1 MQRQK
6 LVTSI
11 VAIGLLSFLG
21 IVIETSLNIAFPMLM
36 REFSLSASTVQWL
49 TTGYMLVATILIPFG
64 SFLRRRFR
72 ALNIFRVAVVSFLIG
87 TGCAGL
93 AAGFPMILFGR
104 LLEGIADGLCLPLM
118 FSIILEQAPKKAVGT
133 FMGIGSLVIAFAP
146 AVGPVYGGLVL
157 KYWSWHQLFWLI
169 MPVIILTWLLGEV
182 SITQVKKPEHLPFDL
197 QGGALLAVLLTATLL
212 LVVSVTSSGTNWLWQ
227 LLLLIIAV
235 ISLMLFIKY
244 EQSKA
249 VKLLDLSLFKR
260 PTFVTFLSAFFL
272 LQLLSLAMSYL
283 IPNVLQLA
291 FKESTAATGLLV
303 LPAAF
308 VDAVLSAVAGLIYDR
323 VSHRLPII
331 VGTGIIVLTFG
342 LANILTPSV
351 ILLAVMYVM
360 FMIGL
365 GLSYS
370 NIMTLSLAQLPESV
384 VDDGNAIYMT
394 AQSYSGAIGTALA
407 ASLLTMTQK
416 GDAALAVGTL
426 QGLKLNLAVFLLLA
440 LVVFFLCIKSV
451 SKLKK

>member
-1 MQRQK
+1 MRRSR
-6 LVTSI
+6 LIVSI

-36 REFSLSASTVQWL
+36 REFNLSASTVQWL

-64 SFLRRRFR
+64 SFLRRRFH
-72 ALNIFRVAVVSFLIG
+72 ALNIFRVAVVSFLLG
-87 TGCAGL
+87 TICASL
-93 AAGFPMILFGR
+93 AADFPMILFGR
-104 LLEGIADGLCLPLM
+104 LLEGVADGLCLPLM

-157 KYWSWHQLFWLI
+157 KYWSWQQLFWLV

-182 SITQVKKPEHLPFDL
+182 SITQVKKPEQIQFDL
-197 QGGALLAVLLTATLL
+197 QGGLLLAVLLTATLL
-212 LVVSVTSSGTNWLWQ
+212 LVVSVTSNELNWFWQ

-235 ISLMLFIKY
+235 ISLVLFIKC
-244 EQSKA
+244 EQHKSI
-249 VKLLDLSLFKR
+249 KLLDLSLFQNK
-260 PTFVTFLSAFFL
+260 TFMLFLSAFFL

-291 FKESTAATGLLV
+291 FKKSTATTGLLV
-303 LPAAF
+303 LPAAV
-308 VDAVLSAVAGLIYDR
+308 VDAVMSAIAGLIYDR
-323 VSHRLPII
+323 VSHKLPII

-342 LANILTPSV
+342 IANLLIPSV
-351 ILLAVMYVM
+351 ILLAIMYIV

-370 NIMTLSLAQLPESV
+370 NIMTLSLAQLPEQV
-384 VDDGNAIYMT
+384 MNDGNAIYMT
-394 AQSYSGAIGTALA
+394 AQSYSGAVGTALA
-407 ASLLTMTQK
+407 ASLLAVMQKESIGVTM
-416 GDAALAVGTL
+416 GTL
-426 QGLKLNLAVFLLLA
+426 QGLKLNLVVFLVLSLIA
-440 LVVFFLCIKSV
+440 FFLCSLSL
-451 SKLKK
+451 SKLKN

>member
-1 MQRQK
+1 M
-6 LVTSI
+6 
-11 VAIGLLSFLG
+11 AIGLLSFLG

-36 REFSLSASTVQWL
+36 REFNLSAGTVQWL

-72 ALNIFRVAVVSFLIG
+72 SLNIFRVAVVSFLLG
-87 TGCAGL
+87 TICASL
-93 AAGFPMILFGR
+93 AADFSMILFGR

-169 MPVIILTWLLGEV
+169 MPVIILTWLLGEL
-182 SITQVKKPEHLPFDL
+182 SITQVKKPEQIQFDL
-197 QGGALLAVLLTATLL
+197 QGGLLLAVLLTATLL
-212 LVVSVTSSGTNWLWQ
+212 LVVSVTSNGSNWLWQ
-227 LLLLIIAV
+227 LVLLIIAI
-235 ISLMLFIKY
+235 ISLILFIKC
-244 EQSKA
+244 EQHKSI
-249 VKLLDLSLFKR
+249 KLLDLSLFQKKN
-260 PTFVTFLSAFFL
+260 FVTFLSAFFL

-291 FKESTAATGLLV
+291 FKESTATTGLLV
-303 LPAAF
+303 LPAA
-308 VDAVLSAVAGLIYDR
+308 VTDAVMSAIAGLIYDHI
-323 VSHRLPII
+323 SHKLPII
-331 VGTGIIVLTFG
+331 IGTGMIVLIFG
-342 LANILTPSV
+342 VANLLIPSV
-351 ILLAVMYVM
+351 TLLAAMYII

-370 NIMTLSLAQLPESV
+370 NIMTLSLAQLSESV

-394 AQSYSGAIGTALA
+394 AQSYSGAVGTALA
-407 ASLLTMTQK
+407 ASLLAVMQK
-416 GDAALAVGTL
+416 GNTVIVVGTL
-426 QGLKLNLAVFLLLA
+426 QGLKLNLVVFLALA
-440 LVVFFLCIKSV
+440 LIAFFMCSWSL
-451 SKLKK
+451 SKLKN